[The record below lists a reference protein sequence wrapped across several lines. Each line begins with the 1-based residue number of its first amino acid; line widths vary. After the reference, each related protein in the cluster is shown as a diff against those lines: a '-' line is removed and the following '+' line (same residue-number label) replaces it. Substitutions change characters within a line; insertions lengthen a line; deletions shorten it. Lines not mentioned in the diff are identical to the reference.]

1 MTHEISAERKSVG
14 GSTACPI
21 SMMGVKYCLPALE
34 RTQGVIG
41 ALAVAKFNKQKC

>member
-1 MTHEISAERKSVG
+1 MNREISAEWKSMG

-21 SMMGVKYCLPALE
+21 SMMGVKYCLPSLE

-41 ALAVAKFNKQKC
+41 ALAVGKFNIQKR